1 MIVPAEK
8 IYKFFTNKYKA
19 VNVAAMEARKQKE
32 LQSKGLL
39 EEHVNPIIDSLKKLV
54 ANKIQIKK

>member
-8 IYKFFTNKYKA
+8 IYKYFVNKYKA
-19 VNVAAMEARKQKE
+19 VNVAAMEARRQKE

-39 EEHVNPIIDSLKKLV
+39 EEHINPIMDALKKLIN
-54 ANKIQIKK
+54 NKIKYKT

>member
-1 MIVPAEK
+1 MIIAAEK
-8 IYKFFTNKYKA
+8 IYKYFNNKYKA
-19 VNVAAMEARKQKE
+19 VNIAAMEARRQKE

-54 ANKIQIKK
+54 VNKIHYKK